1 MILLLILILFLLF
14 IISLFSS
21 EKFSP
26 IPYFPTNKK
35 DIPAIIKALKLR
47 NDQIIF
53 DLGAGD
59 GIVIFEAAKKAI
71 NLNTQFVAIDINPV
85 LILIM
90 HLRRLL
96 HPNRKNIKIIWNDMF
111 KINLDVIAKLSLNSD
126 SEALPK
132 LKQSNEKRL
141 LRFARND
148 ITIYLY
154 ISPWLLEKTVSKIKK
169 NVNKFS
175 LVSYFYPIKSLKKRE
190 KIIKGR
196 NTIYVY

>member
-1 MILLLILILFLLF
+1 
-14 IISLFSS
+14 
-21 EKFSP
+21 
-26 IPYFPTNKK
+26 
-35 DIPAIIKALKLR
+35 
-47 NDQIIF
+47 
-53 DLGAGD
+53 
-59 GIVIFEAAKKAI
+59 
-71 NLNTQFVAIDINPV
+71 
-85 LILIM
+85 
-90 HLRRLL
+90 
-96 HPNRKNIKIIWNDMF
+96 MF

-169 NVNKFS
+169 NINKFS

-196 NTIYVY
+196 NNIYIY